1 MLYRPNDDAIGNH
14 FEIYGYEGWP
24 GLQEDD
30 EGFLPCPD
38 MDEDEEDENE

>member
-24 GLQEDD
+24 ELQEDED
-30 EGFLPCPD
+30 GHILGPEW
-38 MDEDEEDENE
+38 DEEDEND